1 VTLLIRKDRTTEPF
15 SALALTVRCDSGEF
29 KLSERYGK
37 KQKIGTYRSLG
48 ALECGIDR
56 YGERMLREL
65 RAEGY

>member
-1 VTLLIRKDRTTEPF
+1 
-15 SALALTVRCDSGEF
+15 VRCDSGEF
-29 KLSERYGK
+29 KLTERCGK

-48 ALECGIDR
+48 ALERGIDR